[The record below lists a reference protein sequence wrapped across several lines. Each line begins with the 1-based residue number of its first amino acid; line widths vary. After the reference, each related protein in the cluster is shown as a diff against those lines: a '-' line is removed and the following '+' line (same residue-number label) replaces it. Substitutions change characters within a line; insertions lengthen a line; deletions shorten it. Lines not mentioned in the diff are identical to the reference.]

1 MNNLPIADKMAVV
14 FHGIVGGMDGRNGVG
29 SFINVTDC
37 AKLIKH
43 NIFSACDC
51 DIFIHSWS
59 VEQQDLIMSL
69 YDPKEWLFQPQEMFG
84 YSFNDQTFKD
94 EDQTHSFRTVS
105 KYVSLERAMILKKQY
120 EIDNGFKYKWVMVL
134 RFDLAFFNKL
144 ILDNLDPSC
153 FYICSE
159 PHWTNLQELRVV
171 HDILFLSNSDVL
183 DIYCGIGGEIRNGV
197 YDDTLHAAHV
207 IAYRKL
213 MLIYNNDIDKV
224 RYIFKRY
231 EDVEIYRFIV
241 KPKLNTVG
249 HAYGVLETKAR
260 MESLL
265 ESL

>member
-1 MNNLPIADKMAVV
+1 MNSLPILDKMAVV
-14 FHGIVGGMDGRNGVG
+14 FHGIIGGMDGRNGVG

-43 NIFSACDC
+43 NILSMYDC
-51 DIFIHSWS
+51 DIFMHSWS
-59 VEQQDLIMSL
+59 VEQQDLLVPL
-69 YDPKEWLFQPQEMFG
+69 YNPKKYLFQPQEMFG

-105 KYVSLERAMILKKQY
+105 RYASLERAMELKKQY
-120 EIDNGFKYKWVMVL
+120 EIDNNFKYKWVLVL

-159 PHWTNLQELRVV
+159 PHWPNIQDLQVV
-171 HDILFLSNSDVL
+171 HDILFLSNSNTL
-183 DIYCGIGGEIRNGV
+183 DTYCEIAGEIRNKV

-213 MLIYNNDIDKV
+213 MLIYNNDIAKV
-224 RYIFKRY
+224 RYVFKRY
-231 EDVEIYRFIV
+231 EDVEIYRFVV

-249 HAYGVLETKAR
+249 HAYGVLETKDR

-265 ESL
+265 KSL